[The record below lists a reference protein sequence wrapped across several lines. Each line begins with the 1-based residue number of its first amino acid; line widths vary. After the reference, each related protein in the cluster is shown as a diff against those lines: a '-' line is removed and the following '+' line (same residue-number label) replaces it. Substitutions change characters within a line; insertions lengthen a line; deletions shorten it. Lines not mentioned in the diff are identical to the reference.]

1 MAKNTSVQ
9 MQDQLKIRTLDYGVF
24 FIQCAFLV
32 TWEVS
37 VSEIYTET

>member
-24 FIQCAFLV
+24 LYSVRFLV